1 MKLQSNQT
9 CYVTLSRWVAVAA
22 GAELYKEVKRAS
34 DSYLGIPSQCFVARK
49 ASIGVPQ
56 ARGRPQY
63 CANIAMKVNA
73 KLDGV
78 NCALATV
85 QPFMQKPFMVIGG
98 APRMPCMG
106 HICACK
112 LSLVHPGRSQPVNHP
127 LLHSLWGNCILYG
140 STACSPTGLVSK
152 VIAVKPVCLRA
163 LAVGALPK
171 YRVLLQPAGTGVT
184 HPMGYNE
191 TEPSIAAVVG
201 SMDAKCSRYSAEVQL
216 QGHRVEIIQAWLHA
230 QFPPGRPFLP
240 LSTHTHEQDCQS
252 TLHLTFHNL
261 VFRACV

>member
-1 MKLQSNQT
+1 MSLRHAGF
-9 CYVTLSRWVAVAA
+9 LVAA

-98 APRMPCMG
+98 APTC
-106 HICACK
+106 H
-112 LSLVHPGRSQPVNHP
+112 V
-127 LLHSLWGNCILYG
+127 
-140 STACSPTGLVSK
+140 
-152 VIAVKPVCLRA
+152 
-163 LAVGALPK
+163 
-171 YRVLLQPAGTGVT
+171 PA
-184 HPMGYNE
+184 
-191 TEPSIAAVVG
+191 S
-201 SMDAKCSRYSAEVQL
+201 SC
-216 QGHRVEIIQAWLHA
+216 
-230 QFPPGRPFLP
+230 
-240 LSTHTHEQDCQS
+240 
-252 TLHLTFHNL
+252 
-261 VFRACV
+261 